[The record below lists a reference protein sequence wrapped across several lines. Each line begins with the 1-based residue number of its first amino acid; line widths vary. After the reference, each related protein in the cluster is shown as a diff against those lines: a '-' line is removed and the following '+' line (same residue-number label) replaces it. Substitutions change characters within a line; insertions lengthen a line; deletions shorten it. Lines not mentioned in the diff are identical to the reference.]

1 MVVTTPYVVLDGTQ
15 QRFLDYIAREVAR
28 MAATGG
34 RKAVDAETL
43 LKVGP
48 TANHWNEYIFLA
60 YVNHQPDAIFLA
72 GVPDIRE
79 SLPQA

>member
-1 MVVTTPYVVLDGTQ
+1 
-15 QRFLDYIAREVAR
+15 
-28 MAATGG
+28 MAAAGG
-34 RKAVDAETL
+34 RKAVDAEAL
-43 LKVGP
+43 LKFGP

-72 GVPDIRE
+72 GIPDILQ